1 MRNEPPIS
9 TSSPRETST
18 SRSAASVLSASST
31 AAALLLTTS
40 AASAPVKARRSS
52 STRASR
58 SPRRPVTR
66 SSSRFEA
73 WRAAPASA
81 AIASSASGARPRFVC
96 RTTPLAL
103 TTRTRRGAETASR
116 RAATRRR
123 TSSSGG
129 TGLPSPAAL
138 RELPEPELPAPDW
151 VTIRTR
157 LCGICG
163 SDYKQMFLNGSMDN
177 PMTAV
182 ISFPQVLGHEVVG
195 TIERVGPGVRT
206 RTAGERV
213 VLNPWL
219 SCAPRG
225 IQPPCPA
232 CAEGQYS
239 ICRNFTSG
247 ILPPGI
253 HTGNSS
259 RATGGFAPLVP
270 AHESMCI
277 PIPAGVSDE
286 QAVLADPFSVSL
298 HGILKRPP
306 APGATALV
314 YGCGTLGL
322 LAIAILR
329 ALYPV
334 TRVLAVARFAHQRAL
349 AERFGAA
356 IVLPHEPARDIVE
369 RVAAE
374 TGANLMTPWYGL
386 PWLHGGGVE
395 VVYDTVGLPGT
406 VEVGLRIAAA
416 RGAIVVTGGE
426 VPRRFEWTP
435 LYFKEIS
442 LIGSNAFGVEEFEG
456 RGRHSMEIYLALAR
470 SGRID
475 APPILTHRSTLQA
488 R

>member
-1 MRNEPPIS
+1 MRALVCELSVPRQVV
-9 TSSPRETST
+9 TS
-18 SRSAASVLSASST
+18 
-31 AAALLLTTS
+31 LLGRID
-40 AASAPVKARRSS
+40 K
-52 STRASR
+52 
-58 SPRRPVTR
+58 
-66 SSSRFEA
+66 RFFFG
-73 WRAAPASA
+73 P
-81 AIASSASGARPRFVC
+81 F
-96 RTTPLAL
+96 
-103 TTRTRRGAETASR
+103 
-116 RAATRRR
+116 
-123 TSSSGG
+123 
-129 TGLPSPAAL
+129 SPATL

-225 IQPPCPA
+225 IQPPCPE

-239 ICRNFTSG
+239 ICRNFARG
-247 ILPPGI
+247 NLPPGI

-259 RATGGFAPLVP
+259 KATGGFAPLVP

-277 PIPAGVSDE
+277 PIPEGVSDE

-306 APGATALV
+306 APGAAALV

-329 ALYPV
+329 ALYPA

-356 IVLPHEPARDIVE
+356 IVLPHEPAGDIIE

-374 TGANLMTPWYGL
+374 TGAQIMTPWYGL
-386 PWLHGGGVE
+386 PWLHGGGE
-395 VVYDTVGLPGT
+395 L
-406 VEVGLRIAAA
+406 
-416 RGAIVVTGGE
+416 
-426 VPRRFEWTP
+426 
-435 LYFKEIS
+435 
-442 LIGSNAFGVEEFEG
+442 EG
-456 RGRHSMEIYLALAR
+456 RRRHSMEIYLDLVA
-470 SGRID
+470 SGRVD
-475 APPILTHRSTLQA
+475 VTPILTHRFTLEEWRAAFLACGEQGRSGA
-488 R
+488 VKVLFEYPG